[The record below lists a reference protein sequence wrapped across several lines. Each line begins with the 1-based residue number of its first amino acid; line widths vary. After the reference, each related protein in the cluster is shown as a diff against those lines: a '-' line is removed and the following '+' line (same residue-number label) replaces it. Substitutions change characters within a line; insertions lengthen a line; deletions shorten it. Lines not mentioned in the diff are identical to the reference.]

1 MLVIYHDNALCTNDL
16 CEDVMNKLGNTCID
30 IKKIRVNNSKAG
42 PDKYNLILVTS
53 KTKPLEMKFNPFSAN
68 PTKWSNTLKQSE
80 FECV

>member
-1 MLVIYHDNALCTNDL
+1 MY
-16 CEDVMNKLGNTCID
+16 KRF
-30 IKKIRVNNSKAG
+30 RVNNSKAG
-42 PDKYNLILVTS
+42 PDKYNLIIVTS